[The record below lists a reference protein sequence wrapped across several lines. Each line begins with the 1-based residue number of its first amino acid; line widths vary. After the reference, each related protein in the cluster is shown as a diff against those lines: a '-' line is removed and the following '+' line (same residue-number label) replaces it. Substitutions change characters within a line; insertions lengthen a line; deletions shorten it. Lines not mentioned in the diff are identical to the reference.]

1 MRKMCLF
8 KLFLVKNKGMMEK
21 HHLEITKLTQIL
33 MKLKNKVKKK
43 ELKELFLQKMNKM
56 KEQRKLMM
64 KEARKFKMKETK
76 FRMRKMKRFRKK
88 KTSLPTKDFYRCQ
101 QLMEV
106 VHRLQ
111 KMKVLR
117 KKK

>member
-1 MRKMCLF
+1 MRKICRF

-64 KEARKFKMKETK
+64 KEARKF
-76 FRMRKMKRFRKK
+76 RMRKMKRFRKK

-117 KKK
+117 KNQRKKK